1 MSNGHLRCNT
11 STGGALI
18 LHSHPAPSSVFLV
31 LEHGSATYPLTGAAM
46 LRVFLGGG
54 KERGGKREEDQG
66 RGGRE
71 GKRRG
76 GWEKEK
82 MEGGKVGEE
91 ERKERRKK
99 GRWKREAWRRREGL
113 DEGRRREERRT
124 EGWRRK
130 EVRERPREDS
140 ATTEK

>member
-18 LHSHPAPSSVFLV
+18 LHSHPASSSVFLV

-54 KERGGKREEDQG
+54 KETGGKREEDQS

-82 MEGGKVGEE
+82 TEGGRVGEE
-91 ERKERRKK
+91 ERKVGPGLGLAPAKPWKHERVLC
-99 GRWKREAWRRREGL
+99 EASL
-113 DEGRRREERRT
+113 
-124 EGWRRK
+124 
-130 EVRERPREDS
+130 
-140 ATTEK
+140 

>member
-54 KERGGKREEDQG
+54 KETGWTRGGEAGKGASEGERAL
-66 RGGRE
+66 RGGDSSPPSKSGPRST
-71 GKRRG
+71 GSRAG
-76 GWEKEK
+76 SPGWAVSA
-82 MEGGKVGEE
+82 GALVVVG
-91 ERKERRKK
+91 
-99 GRWKREAWRRREGL
+99 
-113 DEGRRREERRT
+113 DT
-124 EGWRRK
+124 
-130 EVRERPREDS
+130 V
-140 ATTEK
+140 